1 MNADD
6 LHQSFGGKKRYN
18 DFRIIKISS
27 NHSLLLKSE
36 SGIVEVEA
44 IPVNELKQIKGLF
57 IKITIL
63 ILILTLNYLAED
75 QVVLTK
81 KTSVINLKWKE
92 ISAEIFKESRIL
104 LLN

>member
-1 MNADD
+1 LSANSWLNPEAVKINSVFWRLDNSMNADD

-44 IPVNELKQIKGLF
+44 IPVNELK
-57 IKITIL
+57 
-63 ILILTLNYLAED
+63 
-75 QVVLTK
+75 
-81 KTSVINLKWKE
+81 
-92 ISAEIFKESRIL
+92 
-104 LLN
+104 